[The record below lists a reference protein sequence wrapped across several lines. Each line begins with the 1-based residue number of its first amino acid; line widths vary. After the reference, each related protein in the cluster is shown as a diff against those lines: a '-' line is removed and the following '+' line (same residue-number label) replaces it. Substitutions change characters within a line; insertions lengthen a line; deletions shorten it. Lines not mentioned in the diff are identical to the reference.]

1 MGKLEALA
9 PTETLNIQ
17 QTVAVKNIGSVTVFE
32 ALAEQTAMISLDSLG
47 RTTMQMQVDF
57 DD

>member
-1 MGKLEALA
+1 MEKLEALA

>member
-17 QTVAVKNIGSVTVFE
+17 QTDVAKNIGAVTVFE
-32 ALAEQTAMISLDSLG
+32 ALAEQTAMFSLDGLG
-47 RTTMQMQVDF
+47 RTTMQMNVDF